1 MSAKINAVHMLPNYL
16 AQVKNQSEWNP
27 INGRGWVKS
36 QTWRGIDWKHD
47 LVIVE
52 PEKRTFDGRC
62 ILEVT
67 GDNVADEDLVWAKQL
82 ADMSGYPVAI
92 LMQVPNQPIFDLE
105 EDDLIALTY
114 EKFLD
119 GGDEDWPLLLP
130 MTASVFAVMDQLEKQ
145 SGFSQFVV
153 TGASKR
159 GWTTWLAGVQNDPRI
174 VGIAPRVFDNLN
186 MPAQM
191 RHQIEV
197 WGEFSPMIDSYTR
210 LNLHERLETELGQM
224 LLQTVDPYCSLK
236 NYKTR
241 TLIVT
246 GANDPYWATDAM
258 RLYSKDVLNGTY
270 WSLTLPNNA
279 HRLNLDWLP
288 TMSVFSHKCFT
299 ESGPFHPEGDLCLIQ
314 WEARSVDQ
322 HFADAEWRIA
332 KLDLAKGV
340 SPKEEWQP
348 EPLEDDPAFQF
359 RAILPEVHYYDSELV
374 LEYKLTAPIFVS
386 DCKFKTKFNSDWSK
400 CVHALSKLFARSSPD
415 AGRDRTL

>member
-1 MSAKINAVHMLPNYL
+1 MLPNYL
-16 AQVKNQSEWNP
+16 SKVKNQSEWNP
-27 INGRGWVKS
+27 TNGRGWLKS
-36 QTWRGIDWKHD
+36 QTWRGIDWTHD

-52 PEKRTFDGRC
+52 PEKRTFEGRC

-82 ADMSGYPVAI
+82 ADLCGYPVAI
-92 LMQVPNQPIFDLE
+92 LMQVPNQPLFELE

-130 MTASVFAVMDQLEKQ
+130 MTASVFAAIDQLENRC
-145 SGFSQFVV
+145 GFTQFVV

-210 LNLHERLETELGQM
+210 LRLHERLETERGQM
-224 LLQTVDPYCSLK
+224 LLQTVDPYFSLK
-236 NYKTR
+236 NYETR
-241 TLIVT
+241 TLVIT

-258 RLYSKDVLNGTY
+258 HLYFNKVLSRKC
-270 WSLTLPNNA
+270 WSLTLANNG

-288 TMSVFSHKCFT
+288 TMSVFTHKCF
-299 ESGPFHPEGDLCLIQ
+299 SQRDIFPPEGDLCAIQ
-314 WEARSVDQ
+314 WEAKSRDQ
-322 HFADAEWRIA
+322 HFADAEWRRS
-332 KLDLAKGV
+332 KLILAKGIEA
-340 SPKEEWQP
+340 KEEWQT
-348 EPLEDDPAFQF
+348 EPSEDDPEFKFKAF
-359 RAILPEVHYYDSELV
+359 LPEVHYHDSELG
-374 LEYKLTAPIFVS
+374 LDYKLTAPIYVS
-386 DCKFKTKFNSDWSK
+386 TYKSETKFSSNWSK
-400 CVHALSKLFARSSPD
+400 CVHALSNLFARGRSD
-415 AGRDRTL
+415 AGRDRSL